1 MKTQEVEI
9 KDTRE
14 NVAAPEVV
22 AKVPVIV
29 TTPVE
34 ETVTLKKAELESL
47 MARLDRVE
55 AAAEKSRLARYD
67 ENNKGNKGKV
77 IRLRTIEGKVVI
89 SWDDMTANT
98 VEKSP
103 KTGAWGEDQRIR
115 IHLEDKTSKEMDLVI
130 FNRHFVHLEA
140 DVLSETK
147 VSGTNET
154 IYKVRTDDGREYE
167 INTKF
172 IN

>member
-1 MKTQEVEI
+1 MKEQI
-9 KDTRE
+9 KDTSETLTTGTE
-14 NVAAPEVV
+14 NVAKASVV
-22 AKVPVIV
+22 A
-29 TTPVE
+29 TTPAE
-34 ETVTLKKAELESL
+34 ETVTLKKEELESL
-47 MARLDRVE
+47 MARLERVE
-55 AAAEKSRLARYD
+55 AAADKSRLNKFD

-77 IRLRTIEGKVVI
+77 VRLRTIEGKVVT

-103 KTGAWGEDQRIR
+103 KTGAWGEDQKIR
-115 IHLEDKTSKEMDLVI
+115 IHLEDKTSKEMEYVI
-130 FNRHFVHLEA
+130 FARHFAPLEA

-147 VSGTNET
+147 ESGTNET
-154 IYKVRTDDGREYE
+154 IYKVRTEDGREYE

>member
-1 MKTQEVEI
+1 MKKPEQTLVI
-9 KDTRE
+9 DTE
-14 NVAAPEVV
+14 TSTDPATF
-22 AKVPVIV
+22 V
-29 TTPVE
+29 TANTT
-34 ETVTLKKAELESL
+34 ETVTIKKSQLDELMERLK
-47 MARLDRVE
+47 RVE
-55 AAAEKSRLARYD
+55 FAAEKSRLARFD
-67 ENNKGNKGKV
+67 ENNKGGKGKV
-77 IRLRTIEGKVVI
+77 VRLRTIEGKVVI

-140 DVLSETK
+140 DVISETK
-147 VSGTNET
+147 LQGTND
-154 IYKVRTDDGREYE
+154 IIFKVRTEDGREYE
-167 INTKF
+167 INNKF

>member
-1 MKTQEVEI
+1 MKKPEQTLVI
-9 KDTRE
+9 DTE
-14 NVAAPEVV
+14 TSTEPATF
-22 AKVPVIV
+22 V
-29 TTPVE
+29 TANTT
-34 ETVTLKKAELESL
+34 ETVTIKKSQLDELMERLK
-47 MARLDRVE
+47 RVE
-55 AAAEKSRLARYD
+55 FAAEKSRLARFD
-67 ENNKGNKGKV
+67 ENNKGGKGKV
-77 IRLRTIEGKVVI
+77 VRLRTIEGKVVI

-140 DVLSETK
+140 DVISETK
-147 VSGTNET
+147 LQGTND
-154 IYKVRTDDGREYE
+154 IIFKVRTEDGREYE
-167 INTKF
+167 INNKF